1 MTLQLTPARPATDAP
16 SRPVPRTR
24 ARAGATHLRAVVYA
38 LPALILVAGVVHY
51 SLVANGVYSTW
62 NWSGVTP
69 SHTPVGGA
77 NYIKLAQDPVF
88 WRALGNTLLFAVLT
102 VAIQMV
108 LGFGLAVLVRTK
120 TRGRGVLRTL
130 LFIPVVISPAIVAT
144 SFRLL
149 LTPDGEF
156 NGLLRALGLDGFAQP
171 WLADPH
177 TALLTLVMINVWQY
191 TGYSF
196 VIYDAA
202 MAQVDP
208 SVIEAAHL
216 DGASP
221 FAMLRRVIAPLLT
234 GSHLVL
240 IVLGVISALKTF
252 DLVFLTTGGGPGV
265 ETEFL
270 STYIYRQVITQ
281 FSAGYGAALSV
292 ALVAIALLFAVLQV
306 RMTQRDA
313 R

>member
-1 MTLQLTPARPATDAP
+1 MTMQLTKTDPGRAQRPHWAPVKRTRPARAD
-16 SRPVPRTR
+16 
-24 ARAGATHLRAVVYA
+24 LRACLFA
-38 LPALILVAGVVHY
+38 LPALIFIVGVVHY

-69 SHTPVGGA
+69 SHTPVGGS
-77 NYIKLAQDPVF
+77 NYIKLVEDPVF
-88 WRALGNTLLFAVLT
+88 WRSLGNTLVFATLT
-102 VAIQMV
+102 VANQMV
-108 LGFGLAVLVRTK
+108 LGFMLAVLVRTR
-120 TRGRGVLRTL
+120 TRGRGILRTL

-156 NGLLRALGLDGFAQP
+156 NGFLRALGLDGFAQP
-171 WLADPH
+171 WLADPR
-177 TALLTLVMINVWQY
+177 TALLTLVVINVWQY

-202 MAQVDP
+202 MAQIDP

-216 DGASP
+216 DGAST
-221 FAMLRRVIAPLLT
+221 FGMLRSVIAPLLS

-252 DLVFLTTGGGPGV
+252 DLVFLTTAGGPGV

-292 ALVAIALLFAVLQV
+292 ALVVIALVFAVLQV
-306 RMTQRDA
+306 RLAQKDA
-313 R
+313 H